1 MSKRKEKESLY
12 DYVKRNGD
20 MTPDREAA
28 YRKSQKEKQERLAKA
43 MEKIK
48 GSK

>member
-1 MSKRKEKESLY
+1 MGKRKDKESLY

-20 MTPDREAA
+20 ITPDREAA
-28 YRKSQKEKQERLAKA
+28 YRKSKKAKQALLAKA